1 MIQRTEEVTTMAIIE
16 KNSPYVLG
24 IDLGTSNSAVS
35 IYRKGKPCMI
45 KMGKEMTIPSVVN
58 FRSEDEV
65 LVGEMAK
72 RRILIDPEHTVSFI
86 KREMGTDWK
95 CDFHEKTYRPEDVS
109 AEILSKIKDYVIN
122 QEEIDLNGTPAY
134 AVICVPAN
142 FDDNKKRSTREAAEL
157 AGLNVTYLLEE
168 PIAAAIAYGMEVDRN
183 QTIMVYDL
191 GGGTFDVSILK
202 VDSVSTDGPAKFTIL
217 AKEGD
222 PQLGGYDID
231 QAIMKLVSEDF
242 KAKTNLD
249 LFDLEA
255 DQGLSATD
263 LLEAQQKLQEACE
276 QAKKELSE
284 TDFVA
289 IEIPNAI
296 KDEFGVIHNIDFELT
311 RDQFEEIIK
320 PLIDQTIDTMKR
332 ALENAE
338 IEVRDISRVILVG
351 GSSRIPLVSKK
362 IKELLNKEPFSNIDP
377 DTVVAQGA
385 AIFGASLGVPTDR
398 LRDTNV
404 INEEDIPETEIEMNN
419 IVTHNLGIELYGG
432 RFDRIIEKGEQL
444 NNETPV
450 VSSERMYSTH
460 QDNMTEIRITVFQ
473 TPESVEYVSDE
484 KCVCIGE
491 FFLNG
496 IPAAPKGQQRI
507 SVNFQVNQENEVIVT
522 AALKGDEDITKQLVI
537 KRD

>member
-1 MIQRTEEVTTMAIIE
+1 MAIIE

-35 IYRKGKPCMI
+35 IYRKGKPHII

-58 FRSEDEV
+58 FRSQDEV

-72 RRILIDPEHTVSFI
+72 RRIIIDPEHTISFI
-86 KREMGTDWK
+86 KREIGTDWK
-95 CDFHEKTYRPEDVS
+95 RDFHEKTYRPEDIS
-109 AEILSKIKDYVIN
+109 AEILSKIKENVNN

-142 FDDNKKRSTREAAEL
+142 FDDNKKRATREAAEL

-168 PIAAAIAYGMEVDRN
+168 PVAAAIAYGMEVGRN

-202 VDSVSTDGPAKFTIL
+202 IDSISPDAPANFTIL

-222 PQLGGYDID
+222 SQLGGYDID
-231 QAIMKLVSEDF
+231 QAIMKLVTEDF
-242 KAKTNLD
+242 KAKVNLD

-289 IEIPNAI
+289 IEIPNVI
-296 KDEFGVIHNIDFELT
+296 KDEFGIIHNIDFELT
-311 RDQFEEIIK
+311 RNHFEEIIE
-320 PLIDQTIDTMKR
+320 PLIELTFATMRK
-332 ALENAE
+332 ALENADL
-338 IEVRDISRVILVG
+338 EVRDISRVILVG
-351 GSSRIPLVSKK
+351 GSSRIPLVRSK

-385 AIFGASLGVPTDR
+385 AIFGASQGVPTDS
-398 LRDTNV
+398 LEDTNV
-404 INEEDIPETEIEMNN
+404 VNEEDIPETEIEMNN

-432 RFDRIIEKGEQL
+432 RFDKLINKGEQL
-444 NNETPV
+444 NSETPV
-450 VSSERMYSTH
+450 VSSERVYSTH
-460 QDNMTEIRITVFQ
+460 QDNMIEIRITVFQ
-473 TPESVEYVSDE
+473 SPETVEYVSDDT
-484 KCVCIGE
+484 CVCIGE
-491 FFLNG
+491 LFLTG

-507 SVNFQVNQENEVIVT
+507 SVNFQVNQENEVTVT
-522 AALKGDEDITKQLVI
+522 ASLKGEEGITNQLVI